1 VAPTFLRLKTPSNAN
16 MAQAAVAL
24 ENFEYIRNI
33 GKGSYGEVT
42 LARHKRDR
50 KQVCDTFKVI
60 FSLKNSIHFYFTNYL
75 RPKLKLILFARF

>member
-1 VAPTFLRLKTPSNAN
+1 

-50 KQVCDTFKVI
+50 KQVCKVI
-60 FSLKNSIHFYFTNYL
+60 FSLKNSIHFTL
-75 RPKLKLILFARF
+75 QTI